1 MKALDNWRWMHVP
14 QASRLAGRQDLDTM
28 EDTRLLVQTQY
39 GKSLILSTID
49 ANKVIP
55 LEADNEE

>member
-1 MKALDNWRWMHVP
+1 MHVP

-39 GKSLILSTID
+39 GKSLILTTID

-55 LEADNEE
+55 LEADNKE

>member
-1 MKALDNWRWMHVP
+1 MHVP
-14 QASRLAGRQDLDTM
+14 QASRLAGRQDLDAM
-28 EDTRLLVQTQY
+28 EDTRLLVQTQF
-39 GKSLILSTID
+39 GKRLILSTID